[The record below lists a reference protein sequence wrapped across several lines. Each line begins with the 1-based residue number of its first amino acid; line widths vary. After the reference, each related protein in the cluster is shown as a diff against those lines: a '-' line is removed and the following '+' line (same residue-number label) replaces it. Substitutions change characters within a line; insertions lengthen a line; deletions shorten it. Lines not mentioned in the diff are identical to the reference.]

1 MADLESQ
8 PADPDDD
15 VIGRIPSADAPRG
28 MAEARPGGIAVD
40 AELAAEADAPEADA
54 PEADAPEADAPEADA
69 PGPAAGEARHG
80 GLLGELARA
89 MHAAAASQYERINAE
104 LEDRR
109 AQQVEAIATRARSE
123 IEGLKTGS
131 QADVGAIDAWAKAE
145 TEKIKQER
153 LRRIDAR
160 RAQLATQFERQEAI
174 QAREVFA
181 IEVAIDTHRAE
192 IDAFFGRMERETDP
206 AAIARVA
213 SMLPPFPAF
222 AQIVDEA
229 RREVAAEGTSLGQAT
244 GPATAVNDVE
254 REPGVSESRLM
265 AVMDPTGA
273 HGDGESESDE
283 ATRPWEA
290 QPYAVSITAGPR
302 VADEAR
308 LPARTGMSL
317 LRSIP
322 SIRPM
327 IGRRDPKSGE
337 EPDPHR

>member
-15 VIGRIPSADAPRG
+15 AIGRIPSADAPRG
-28 MAEARPGGIAVD
+28 MAEAPPGGIAVD
-40 AELAAEADAPEADA
+40 AELTAEADAPEADA
-54 PEADAPEADAPEADA
+54 PEAGAELTT
-69 PGPAAGEARHG
+69 GEAKHG

-273 HGDGESESDE
+273 HGDGESESESDE

>member
-1 MADLESQ
+1 MRLEAWRRRAREAS
-8 PADPDDD
+8 
-15 VIGRIPSADAPRG
+15 PSTRSSLPRP
-28 MAEARPGGIAVD
+28 ARPRPARPRP
-40 AELAAEADAPEADA
+40 ARPEAG
-54 PEADAPEADAPEADA
+54 A
-69 PGPAAGEARHG
+69 PGEAKHG

-273 HGDGESESDE
+273 HGDGESESESDE

>member
-1 MADLESQ
+1 MAMADLESQ

-54 PEADAPEADAPEADA
+54 P
-69 PGPAAGEARHG
+69 GPAVGEGSHG

-244 GPATAVNDVE
+244 GPATGQATGPATAVNDVE

-273 HGDGESESDE
+273 HGDGDGESESDE

>member
-54 PEADAPEADAPEADA
+54 P
-69 PGPAAGEARHG
+69 GPTAGEARHG

-244 GPATAVNDVE
+244 GPATGQATGPATAVNDVE

-273 HGDGESESDE
+273 HGDGDGESESDE

>member
-1 MADLESQ
+1 
-8 PADPDDD
+8 
-15 VIGRIPSADAPRG
+15 
-28 MAEARPGGIAVD
+28 
-40 AELAAEADAPEADA
+40 
-54 PEADAPEADAPEADA
+54 
-69 PGPAAGEARHG
+69 
-80 GLLGELARA
+80 

-244 GPATAVNDVE
+244 GPAAEGTSLGQATGPATGQATGPATAVNDVE

-273 HGDGESESDE
+273 HGDGDGDGESESDE